1 MKVVVKKI
9 APSTTKARNASDGR
23 WYYSPVWLEFEEEVK
38 KSVGTKRVPE
48 EWKYFDV
55 TITVDQKNRR
65 GKLACR
71 LKTTLDALTH
81 AEFWKDDRQ
90 VAKITIKYGTISR
103 DRTTIEVKE
112 AKEKWQKS
120 KQTTLGQC

>member
-9 APSTTKARNASDGR
+9 APSSTKARNASDGH

-38 KSVGTKRVPE
+38 KSVGDLRVPD
-48 EWKYFDV
+48 WKYFDV
-55 TITVDQKNRR
+55 VITVDQKYRR

-81 AEFWKDDRQ
+81 AKFWKDDRQ
-90 VAKITIKYGTISR
+90 VAKITIKYGRLKS

-112 AKEKWQKS
+112 AKKKWN
-120 KQTTLGQC
+120 